1 VVLSPVLPILFTP
14 DAATRAATTSALVV
28 VGAGQVLSGY
38 VFVLD
43 GVLIGAG
50 DGRWLAGA
58 MVVLLLAYLPLVLAV
73 RVLGPT
79 LLAWGTPWA
88 TVGLW
93 VAFTGFMAVRALML
107 GRRARGDGWL
117 VPGLAGPDA

>member
-1 VVLSPVLPILFTP
+1 MAFS
-14 DAATRAATTSALVV
+14 DALEFERAAEVRNQISALSR
-28 VGAGQVLSGY
+28 VLHQQTMEESSLSSRDRD
-38 VFVLD
+38 VD
-43 GVLIGAG
+43 I
-50 DGRWLAGA
+50 
-58 MVVLLLAYLPLVLAV
+58 LAV